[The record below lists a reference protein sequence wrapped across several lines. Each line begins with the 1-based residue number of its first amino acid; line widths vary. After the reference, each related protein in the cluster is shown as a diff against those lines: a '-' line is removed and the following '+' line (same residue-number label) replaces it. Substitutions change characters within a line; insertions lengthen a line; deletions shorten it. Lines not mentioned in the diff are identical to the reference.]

1 MRVLREVRKLV
12 LGETWLLPLGV
23 AAVVLAS
30 ALVVRPLL
38 GDAWEHAGGF
48 VLLAGI
54 VVVLVVSVAA
64 SARPGR

>member
-1 MRVLREVRKLV
+1 VSLLRELRRIV
-12 LGETWLLPLGV
+12 LGETWLPPSGV

-38 GDAWEHAGGF
+38 AGAWERAGGF
-48 VLLAGI
+48 VLFARIGG
-54 VVVLVVSVAA
+54 VLVVSVAV